1 MVHGRKSSEPHP
13 HPGKFSNFSIPEKV
27 LECTISIND
36 KKKIQQF
43 LLKKTKKQNLVYPRL
58 ILNLLCGGVWP

>member
-43 LLKKTKKQNLVYPRL
+43 L
-58 ILNLLCGGVWP
+58 